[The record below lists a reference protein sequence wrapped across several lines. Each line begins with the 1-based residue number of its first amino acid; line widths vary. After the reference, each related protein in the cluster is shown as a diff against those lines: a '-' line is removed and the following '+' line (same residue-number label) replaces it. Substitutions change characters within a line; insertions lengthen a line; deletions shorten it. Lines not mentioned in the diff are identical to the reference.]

1 MVQNI
6 CKKFLLLL
14 MFSLLR
20 VDVLCSESFDS
31 NLHSNEENG
40 NENNEHNEEKE
51 GGQGEEMDYEV
62 NGEEEKN
69 NEEMNYE
76 DTEGEEEKNNEEYE
90 EQYNEEINAKQYNKE
105 EYYEEEQLNEGEEEQ
120 QNSKKGEY
128 QECEENINNINE
140 NNSINNEK
148 NFSKYLKEESYRRPN
163 NKLENLG
170 FCKNERFNLGNTN
183 SYPFWG
189 DNEYANDPEEKVMG
203 FIKKEVKQEEIEKNN
218 EKTLV
223 VLDILKDVNDSFK
236 EKKSKEEE
244 ARINNQLTSI
254 NNNQAFEEDININ
267 DDVNT
272 IREVNSILDKR
283 IEKNPELKT
292 LKDKQRKKDVNGA
305 INSYYELYQ
314 AESEIEKNF
323 ENERKK
329 EQGDIKKTK
338 KEEEEKKKRE
348 IAKKIFSQC
357 ILEMKIKQY
366 KKLLELEK
374 KRRNLSQKFK
384 KIKNPL
390 SEKGT
395 KIQDEIK
402 ELSSMP
408 LTKEESMFV
417 RLKNQEEQEK
427 YIGEIEKK
435 FNEKKEEQLRMSNAF
450 DEGGKRMLEEIKERE
465 KERFE
470 ILAKLNKRKEKVING
485 LKEVEERIMTLSPS
499 SEELNSAIGNIIKER
514 EKKNKNEAPLDGKFL
529 KDLKDKVKEEQK
541 NYTNERV
548 FQEFENNI
556 KVLDKYLKSN
566 TEIKKRD
573 EKIMGVDIK
582 DQNKISKTQ
591 NKESKDQNK
600 ISEEKTDGFGEYID
614 KSTDKMKKMVE
625 ENTFINDEK
634 DKNEILKNI
643 VCIKQ
648 ICEDINE
655 NQRKDPYIKENGK
668 NEIIS
673 SCKNI
678 EYVWK
683 KCNNKENY
691 NNKQKGTTPEKNI
704 EEEGR
709 VLKGQQ
715 HRKDKFLEKLH
726 RFENFVE
733 NCDLGTTQIE
743 QSENSIEDEN
753 TNKKVLKEEEA
764 LKEEYDENILN
775 KKEEILNEE
784 KKEENKEELINIKED
799 KEEIIDTKEK
809 EEEIENKN
817 INENNNIEEKEK
829 SEELINTNTKN
840 KKDQEMIKIDNIEK
854 EEKEAINN
862 QKRSTEEIISKGH
875 LFEDDEKEFLL
886 RSYDWHFDEDG
897 KIILGKDEEEI
908 ENDKD
913 KNDNDKNDDKS
924 LINLIESPAYKDMK
938 NRALMKGKGKEK
950 QKDEKNGYDNIN
962 NAESVLKEELQLDRR
977 DKMKKF
983 REVTKKQFFFYGE
996 TLKEQYSNLFK
1007 KNDNYIKTVNNV
1019 VKKEEE
1025 KYEKLINTWKKEISK
1040 ISSLILLRGFGRF
1053 AVSFLFSTINSIMQ
1067 FERKDVI
1074 GPYFSFYTLSFGKIV
1089 QPSFLRKNIYIDISL
1104 SLLSLLIFSA
1114 VDSKIDRY
1122 YLLKYKI
1129 TSPLCRFLSLIKYTT
1144 NAFNINI
1151 NFFVNEDFYMSF
1163 NIMSI
1168 FDSIISWYWF
1178 NNFKEQVNKSIIEEC
1193 DKKIKSIKKGSKP
1206 NYEKLETML
1215 SKQGERLIKRRK
1227 LNFFRRMLASDLVK
1241 ERIKE
1246 KEIEKINQEIKER
1259 QLSEG
1264 INIDGNNE
1272 KTIFKKNRNSNDL
1285 EKIEEE
1291 INEEDNNKD
1300 SDDNIDQL

>member
-20 VDVLCSESFDS
+20 VDVLCMEESVLDNS
-31 NLHSNEENG
+31 KEKK
-40 NENNEHNEEKE
+40 NNEHNE
-51 GGQGEEMDYEV
+51 G
-62 NGEEEKN
+62 
-69 NEEMNYE
+69 
-76 DTEGEEEKNNEEYE
+76 
-90 EQYNEEINAKQYNKE
+90 E

-148 NFSKYLKEESYRRPN
+148 NFSKNLKEKSYRRPN

-170 FCKNERFNLGNTN
+170 FYKNERFNLGNTN

-189 DNEYANDPEEKVMG
+189 DNEYINDPEEEVMG
-203 FIKKEVKQEEIEKNN
+203 FIKKEVKQEKFEKNN

-254 NNNQAFEEDININ
+254 NNNQAFEEDFIINKN

-305 INSYYELYQ
+305 MNSYYELCQ
-314 AESEIEKNF
+314 AVKSTEKEIAKENERLKEEEKEIGKGVEKEIEIEKNL
-323 ENERKK
+323 ERKRELLLLRIKNENNKQKLEKIEQEENKIEKNNKISEEFITDIFDKVLKNKEIKEEEIKIPNVDLPRDESEKRLAHLKGEK
-329 EQGDIKKTK
+329 EQIKKDLEDDIKIFNELK
-338 KEEEEKKKRE
+338 EEKKKTLFPDLKKNEADIQLCLKE
-348 IAKKIFSQC
+348 IIEKVDR
-357 ILEMKIKQY
+357 LEMKK
-366 KKLLELEK
+366 EK
-374 KRRNLSQKFK
+374 
-384 KIKNPL
+384 
-390 SEKGT
+390 
-395 KIQDEIK
+395 
-402 ELSSMP
+402 
-408 LTKEESMFV
+408 
-417 RLKNQEEQEK
+417 LKN
-427 YIGEIEKK
+427 
-435 FNEKKEEQLRMSNAF
+435 R
-450 DEGGKRMLEEIKERE
+450 
-465 KERFE
+465 
-470 ILAKLNKRKEKVING
+470 

-499 SEELNSAIGNIIKER
+499 SDELNSAIENIRER
-514 EKKNKNEAPLDGKFL
+514 EKENKNGALLDVKFL

-541 NYTNERV
+541 KYTNEKV

-566 TEIKKRD
+566 TEIEKRD

-582 DQNKISKTQ
+582 DQNKIAKTQ

-614 KSTDKMKKMVE
+614 KSTDNMKKMVE
-625 ENTFINDEK
+625 ENTFINDEEG
-634 DKNEILKNI
+634 KNEILKNI
-643 VCIKQ
+643 VYIKQ
-648 ICEDINE
+648 IREDINK
-655 NQRKDPYIKENGK
+655 NQSKDPYIKEMGK

-673 SCKNI
+673 SCKII

-683 KCNNKENY
+683 QCNNKENY
-691 NNKQKGTTPEKNI
+691 NNKQKGTRSEENI
-704 EEEGR
+704 EEEEEEEGR

-726 RFENFVE
+726 RFENFVK
-733 NCDLGTTQIE
+733 NCDFGTTQIE

-753 TNKKVLKEEEA
+753 TNKKVLKEKEEA
-764 LKEEYDENILN
+764 LKEEDDENILN

-784 KKEENKEELINIKED
+784 KKEENKEELINIKEN

-817 INENNNIEEKEK
+817 IIGNNNIIENNNIEEKEK
-829 SEELINTNTKN
+829 SEELINTNTKI
-840 KKDQEMIKIDNIEK
+840 KKKQEMIKIDNIEEE

-913 KNDNDKNDDKS
+913 KNDNNKNDDKS

-977 DKMKKF
+977 DKMKKI
-983 REVTKKQFFFYGE
+983 REVTKKHFYFYGE
-996 TLKEQYSNLFK
+996 ILKENYPNLFK
-1007 KNDNYIKTVNNV
+1007 KNDNYIKNVNNV

-1067 FERKDVI
+1067 FERKDMI

-1227 LNFFRRMLASDLVK
+1227 WNFFRRMLASDLIK
-1241 ERIKE
+1241 ERKNKEEQEEIERE
-1246 KEIEKINQEIKER
+1246 KEEINQEIKER

-1291 INEEDNNKD
+1291 INEKDNNKD